1 MFRWDYLSC
10 ILTVVSTVLLGKKL
24 WQGWVIAGAN
34 SIVVC
39 IIGMKTAQFGLV
51 PANIFCIGLY
61 AINLWKWRPQE
72 LNRRPRLVRMF
83 PRRNP
88 VESVASPAGYP
99 RSRESLLKR
108 FATAR
113 SRD

>member
-10 ILTVVSTVLLGKKL
+10 ILTVVSTVLLGKRL

-72 LNRRPRLVRMF
+72 LNRRPWVVRMS
-83 PRRNP
+83 PGRASAERGGSSDEYVP
-88 VESVASPAGYP
+88 SEGTLLRQVANAPQG
-99 RSRESLLKR
+99 
-108 FATAR
+108 
-113 SRD
+113 D